1 MDPNVKIFGIG
12 LSKTGTV
19 SLAKAL
25 TRLGIKTKHFPDD
38 RATQEE
44 LRRGNYNLSILNE
57 FQALVDIPVAPYYAQ
72 FDRLFPAAR
81 FILTTR
87 PVESWLTSLENH
99 FRLWVEYRR
108 NDYDDFV
115 LACTY
120 GVQHFSADR
129 LRHVKEFHESNV
141 RSYFAGRPEKLLVLN
156 VFEGEGW
163 KELCGFLDCPVPDE
177 LYPRENPKLSGPAK
191 PVGGG
196 HLLRRL
202 FRGLK

>member
-1 MDPNVKIFGIG
+1 MDPNLRIFGIG
-12 LSKTGTV
+12 LSKTGTA
-19 SLAKAL
+19 SLAKAP
-25 TRLGIKTKHFPDD
+25 TRSGSRRSTFPTT
-38 RATQEE
+38 RTTQEE
-44 LRRGNYNLSILNE
+44 LRWGNYNLSILNE

-99 FRLWVEYRR
+99 LRLWVEYRR
-108 NDYDDFV
+108 DDCDDFV

-129 LRHVKEFHESNV
+129 LRHVKKFHESNV
-141 RSYFAGRPEKLLVLN
+141 RSYFAGRPEKLLVLT

-177 LYPRENPKLSGPAK
+177 PYPERIPNCRA
-191 PVGGG
+191 
-196 HLLRRL
+196 RRNWSAVVTCSAGC
-202 FRGLK
+202 FAE

>member
-1 MDPNVKIFGIG
+1 MDPNLKIFGIG

-38 RATQEE
+38 KITREE

-99 FRLWVEYRR
+99 FQLWVEYRR
-108 NDYDDFV
+108 DDYDDFV

-129 LRHVKEFHESNV
+129 LRYVKELHEATV

-163 KELCGFLDCPVPDE
+163 KELCSFLDCPAPDE
-177 LYPRENPKLSGPAK
+177 PYPRENPKLSGPAK
-191 PVGGG
+191 PVRRD

-202 FRGLK
+202 FRRIK